1 MIEVKGLTKKYS
13 EDITA
18 LNNISFTIN
27 EGEICGYIGVNGAGK
42 STTVKILSG
51 GLNFDSGEVFVCGMK
66 LPENDIEVKKISGYV
81 PESSALFNSLKVNEY
96 FQFIGDIYN
105 LPDIKLNKRINYF
118 SVLFDFSQYINESIG
133 ILSKG
138 NRQKVLITS
147 ALLHNPEVI
156 FLDEPLNGLDA
167 NSIIIFQD
175 IMSKL
180 SQKKKTIFYCS
191 HLLDLIEKISTKIII
206 IEQGLI
212 KLDKSSV
219 ELKNSEDYTNLENL
233 FKGMYSENSVRKFSY
248 EEAFS

>member
-18 LNNISFTIN
+18 LSNISFRIN
-27 EGEICGYIGVNGAGK
+27 EGEICGFIGVNGAGK
-42 STTVKILSG
+42 STTAKILSG
-51 GLNFDSGEVFVCGMK
+51 GLNFDSGDVVVCGVR
-66 LPENDIEVKKISGYV
+66 LPENEIEIKKISGYV

-96 FQFIGDIYN
+96 FEFIGDVYN
-105 LPDIKLNKRINYF
+105 IPDITLKKRVNYF
-118 SVLFDFSQYINESIG
+118 SVLFDFSQYMKESIG

-147 ALLHNPEVI
+147 ALLHDPKVI

-175 IMSKL
+175 IMCKL

-206 IEQGLI
+206 IEKGLI
-212 KLDKSSV
+212 KLDKSSD
-219 ELKNSEDYTNLENL
+219 ELRNSEDYTNLENL
-233 FKGMYSENSVRKFSY
+233 FRGMYSDKSVRKFSY

>member
-13 EDITA
+13 EDIIA
-18 LNNISFTIN
+18 LNNISFRIN

-42 STTVKILSG
+42 STTVKILTGS
-51 GLNFDSGEVFVCGMK
+51 LKFDSGDIVVYGLK
-66 LPENDIEVKKISGYV
+66 LPENEIELKKISGYV

-96 FQFIGDIYN
+96 FEFIGDVYN
-105 LPDIKLNKRINYF
+105 LPAITLKKRVNYF
-118 SVLFDFSQYINESIG
+118 SSLFDFSQYIKESIG

-138 NRQKVLITS
+138 NKQKVLITS
-147 ALLHNPEVI
+147 ALLHDPKVI

-175 IMSKL
+175 IISKL
-180 SQKKKTIFYCS
+180 SHKNKTIFYCS

-206 IEQGLI
+206 IEKGLI
-212 KLDKSSV
+212 KLDKSSI

>member
-1 MIEVKGLTKKYS
+1 MIEVKGLIKKYS
-13 EDITA
+13 EDVTA
-18 LNNISFTIN
+18 LNSVSFRIN

-51 GLNFDSGEVFVCGMK
+51 GLNFDSGDVTICGLK
-66 LPENDIEVKKISGYV
+66 LPENEIEIKKISGYV

-96 FQFIGDIYN
+96 FEFIGDVYN
-105 LPDIKLNKRINYF
+105 LPEITFKKRVNYF
-118 SVLFDFSQYINESIG
+118 STLFDFGQYMKESIG

-138 NRQKVLITS
+138 NKQKVLITS
-147 ALLHNPEVI
+147 ALLHNPEVV

-180 SQKKKTIFYCS
+180 SRKKKTIFYCS

-206 IEQGLI
+206 IEKGLI
-212 KLDKSSV
+212 NLDKSS
-219 ELKNSEDYTNLENL
+219 EDLRNSEDYTNLENL